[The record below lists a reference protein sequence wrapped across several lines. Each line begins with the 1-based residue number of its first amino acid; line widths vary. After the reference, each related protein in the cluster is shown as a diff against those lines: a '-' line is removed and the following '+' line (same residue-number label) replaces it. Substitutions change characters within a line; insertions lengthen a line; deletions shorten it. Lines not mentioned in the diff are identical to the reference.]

1 MTGYDSFSSV
11 IFYFSLL
18 IGIRHQDG
26 GITISFCVVIS
37 GGVQLNL
44 MDSFYKFYDASNYQ
58 KFHIDLMNH
67 ICPLCEDC
75 DKQCSY
81 VMKGFDIYL
90 VIHNFPF
97 C

>member
-1 MTGYDSFSSV
+1 MTGYDSFSC
-11 IFYFSLL
+11 YFLFQLADRYQTSRWGNNNLFL
-18 IGIRHQDG
+18 CCD
-26 GITISFCVVIS
+26 FW
-37 GGVQLNL
+37 GVQLNL

-81 VMKGFDIYL
+81 GMKGFDIYL